1 MTTVTFSVP
10 DHLEP
15 LIHQAAKSAGY
26 DTLDAYAKEL
36 LMESLR
42 KRAQGILEEK
52 IQEAL
57 ETEAVELEEGCW
69 EKRRAD
75 FKAAWEKKKSEAC

>member
-1 MTTVTFSVP
+1 MPTVTFSFP

-26 DTLDAYAKEL
+26 DTLDDYAREL
-36 LMESLR
+36 LMDSLR
-42 KRAQGILEEK
+42 QRAQGILEEK

-57 ETEAVELEEGCW
+57 KTEAVELEEGCW
-69 EKRRAD
+69 EQRRAD
-75 FKAAWEKKKSEAC
+75 LKAEGERHREAI